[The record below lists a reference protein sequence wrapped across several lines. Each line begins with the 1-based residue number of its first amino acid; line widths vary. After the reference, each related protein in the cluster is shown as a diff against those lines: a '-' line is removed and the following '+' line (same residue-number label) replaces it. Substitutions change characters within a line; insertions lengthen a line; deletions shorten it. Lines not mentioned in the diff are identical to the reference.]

1 MAAFKSIASNRVS
14 GHPTNMRNSYY
25 VAVDVG
31 LKNSSTAI
39 YSAVAI
45 ASGLN
50 LGAPDQMLGMGIH
63 LCQHATNLVI
73 LHAELVN
80 PLGIVTTRLVRHGHV
95 LELSFLGVIDIIH
108 CTVIWECAVKSI
120 AGTVHLSLG
129 LKFGL
134 QDNHLAGPS
143 NSLHELLTS
152 ESRLGR
158 YNFHL
163 FQHANALYG

>member
-63 LCQHATNLVI
+63 LCQYATNLVI

-80 PLGIVTTRLVRHGHV
+80 PLLVIGACLVRDWHV
-95 LELSFLGVIDIIH
+95 LELSFLGEVDIIH
-108 CTVIWECAVKSI
+108 RTVVRECAVESI

-134 QDNHLAGPS
+134 QNNHLAGTG
-143 NSLHELLTS
+143 NFLNELLAS
-152 ESRLGR
+152 EPRLCR

-163 FQHANALYG
+163 FQHADTLYG